1 MARKAV
7 GLGGRNACLAP
18 APCRRAGATPCC
30 SRPRRPSSW
39 SRGSPALAVA
49 GQPGSPRR
57 RGPAPRTGSSDILL
71 GWQHVTGIDG
81 VERDFYVRQFRDMK
95 GGFEIETL
103 DEATLAV
110 LGQVCAWTLARPMP
124 AQVTRGTSRST
135 SAPGRRASA
144 QGTGRQASPE
154 RTSTRRWRSSQW
166 PTPTRTTVTTPR
178 SRLPWS
184 RGGCPRV
191 TTCEDRPLSVVARP
205 GLRRRDHD
213 QRRSGPSECHFV

>member
-1 MARKAV
+1 MQA
-7 GLGGRNACLAP
+7 
-18 APCRRAGATPCC
+18 
-30 SRPRRPSSW
+30 
-39 SRGSPALAVA
+39 
-49 GQPGSPRR
+49 
-57 RGPAPRTGSSDILL
+57 SSDILL

-110 LGQVCAWTLARPMP
+110 LGQVCAWTLAR
-124 AQVTRGTSRST
+124 AHARSGDPRDIALYLGAR
-135 SAPGRRASA
+135 SPGVGS
-144 QGTGRQASPE
+144 GDPQAGEPE

-213 QRRSGPSECHFV
+213 QRRPGSVRVSFCVTCPADAPLPARRALGSGTSAHSPPREGAQRADRCPP